1 MAKIVNLGELGLG
14 YRELGELAEMLT
26 ELADKGKLYG
36 QEFDLDTLK
45 IGYDCYTPELFLFDD
60 YGTTTLENEE
70 EEDE

>member
-1 MAKIVNLGELGLG
+1 MAQIVNLGELGLG

-60 YGTTTLENEE
+60 YGATTLENEE